1 MNISFNGYGDNVVTF
16 EADKSLVKAGVPV
29 KITESGAVAPC
40 EANDKICGV
49 AVNVRDGFAAV
60 KLSGYTELPVSGECP
75 LGFVKL
81 AASADGGVAVCE
93 DGREVLVVM
102 KDGSVAGFIL

>member
-1 MNISFNGYGDNVVTF
+1 M
-16 EADKSLVKAGVPV
+16 
-29 KITESGAVAPC
+29 
-40 EANDKICGV
+40 
-49 AVNVRDGFAAV
+49 
-60 KLSGYTELPVSGECP
+60 KLSGYTELPLSGECP